1 LLLLGV
7 TFLEDEVIAKYL
19 KSRMKIAKRDQEFA
33 KLFVGGSH
41 NNQRTKYLSCEG
53 NCWPM
58 IHGGVK
64 WAVCGDCASTVHSQD
79 DYARP
84 LLLEERKTGPKAA
97 SIAIAH
103 H

>member
-1 LLLLGV
+1 
-7 TFLEDEVIAKYL
+7 
-19 KSRMKIAKRDQEFA
+19 
-33 KLFVGGSH
+33 
-41 NNQRTKYLSCEG
+41 
-53 NCWPM
+53 M